1 MNDFTILVVD
11 DFLQNI
17 KVLGTILQQEDYSIS
32 YALSGKQALEI
43 LENTKIDLVLLDL
56 FMPEMNGIEV
66 CQKIKSNPKYQEIPV
81 IFLTASQEEQSIL
94 EAFAVGAADY
104 VTKPFKPLELLARV
118 KNHLQLKQAQEKAEE
133 AAKIKA
139 QFLATMSH
147 EIRTPLQSVLGVTDL
162 LMNTQL
168 DSEQINLLQTLQA
181 SGEHLLLIIN
191 DLLDF
196 SKLEAKEIKLERNEF
211 NFNAIF
217 EEVLNFLAPQ
227 ATAKNL
233 ELIYLIATDIPEIL
247 VGDCFRLRQ
256 ILINLVSNGIK
267 FTETGE
273 VVISVNKT
281 LEQPENNNQIKLVF
295 EVKDTGIG
303 ISKQQQDKL
312 FQCFSQGDISTT
324 RKYGGTGLG
333 LSICRELVTLMGG
346 TIWVESEV
354 NQGSTFYFEIPLE
367 LPETIKNNQD
377 NKLKNKR
384 GLSYFSHP
392 KNQEF
397 ITLNAEHWGIKI
409 NTFSDTEVIIKHLFL
424 DNDSYDFVLI
434 DLDSLELGTL
444 KKISQAIEKINS
456 QLILSSRMTENL
468 LKEKLKEVSYN
479 YFLDKPLKATFLH
492 KSINSVTNR
501 HKKAESILNISVP
514 NSSQPPLE
522 SQVNSLQPS
531 LTSQETSIVEL
542 IPEHLP
548 ILLVEDNKVNQK
560 VISLQLKKIGY
571 STDIANH
578 GQECLDKLL
587 ERDYSLIFMD
597 FQMPVLDGYET
608 TERIRTLEREN
619 NLTPTIIIGLSANA
633 IPEEREKCLNIGM
646 NDYITKPV
654 SLETL
659 KETLEKWLKRIGNR
673 Q

>member
-1 MNDFTILVVD
+1 MNDFTILIVD

-17 KVLGTILQQEDYSIS
+17 KVLGMILQQEGYSIS

-43 LENTKIDLVLLDL
+43 LGNLKVDLVLLDL

-147 EIRTPLQSVLGVTDL
+147 EIRTPLQSVLGVTEL
-162 LMNTQL
+162 LMNTRL
-168 DSEQINLLQTLQA
+168 DSEQVNLLQTLQA

-191 DLLDF
+191 DILDF
-196 SKLEAKEIKLERNEF
+196 SKLEAKEIQLEKNDFSF
-211 NFNAIF
+211 NGIF
-217 EEVLNFLAPQ
+217 EEVFNFLAPQ
-227 ATAKNL
+227 ALSKNL
-233 ELIYLIATDIPEIL
+233 ELIYLIASDIPEKLI
-247 VGDCFRLRQ
+247 GDCFRLRQ

-267 FTETGE
+267 FTEAGE
-273 VVISVNKT
+273 IVIRVKKSPK
-281 LEQPENNNQIKLVF
+281 QPKNNQQINLIF

-303 ISKQQQDKL
+303 ISEQQQDKL
-312 FQCFSQGDISTT
+312 FQCFSQVDISTT

-346 TIWVESEV
+346 EIWVESEV

-367 LPETIKNNQD
+367 LPLNQE
-377 NKLKNKR
+377 NIQENIFKNKKL
-384 GLSYFSHP
+384 LSYFSNP
-392 KNQEF
+392 NNQEF
-397 ITLNAEHWGIKI
+397 IKINAQHWGIKFD
-409 NTFSDTEVIIKHLFL
+409 TFSDNVLIIKHLFL
-424 DNDSYDFVLI
+424 VDNSYDFVLI
-434 DLDSLELGTL
+434 DFDSLDPVQL
-444 KKISQAIEKINS
+444 KDISEAVEKINS
-456 QLILSSRMTENL
+456 QLILSSRITEKL
-468 LKEKLKEVSYN
+468 LKEQIKGIKYS
-479 YFLDKPLKATFLH
+479 YFLEKPLKATSLY
-492 KSINSVTNR
+492 KCISLVTNQP
-501 HKKAESILNISVP
+501 KKAESRLAISEK
-514 NSSQPPLE
+514 NSSQPLLQNSVE
-522 SQVNSLQPS
+522 SSQPS
-531 LTSQETSIVEL
+531 LKTEGKTIMQPTS
-542 IPEHLP
+542 EHLP

-560 VISLQLKKIGY
+560 VISLLLKKLGY
-571 STDIANH
+571 TTDIANH
-578 GQECLDKLL
+578 GQECLDQML
-587 ERDYSLIFMD
+587 EKDYSLIFMD

-633 IPEEREKCLNIGM
+633 IPEEKEKCLNIGM

-659 KETLEKWLKRIGNR
+659 KETLEKWLKRMNNE